1 MLSKKRKGLVRDVRQ
16 QLQLPSLS
24 RATVFSKPNP
34 SSAAAVLPR
43 RQSKRKRREEATSK
57 AKRKTL
63 LLAKADTERLM
74 KATTKAV
81 VIIHWDMNRS
91 R

>member
-34 SSAAAVLPR
+34 SSAAVLPR